1 MYVCMYV
8 CMYVVQHFT
17 SIVQLGEKEVVVVI
31 HLLQSDDVGI
41 VLGYLVE
48 EKMLSVFPLQMFT
61 FYTTEM
67 SLIRI

>member
-1 MYVCMYV
+1 MYICTYV
-8 CMYVVQHFT
+8 CMYVVWHFT

-31 HLLQSDDVGI
+31 HLLQGDDVGI
-41 VLGYLVE
+41 VLGYLVK